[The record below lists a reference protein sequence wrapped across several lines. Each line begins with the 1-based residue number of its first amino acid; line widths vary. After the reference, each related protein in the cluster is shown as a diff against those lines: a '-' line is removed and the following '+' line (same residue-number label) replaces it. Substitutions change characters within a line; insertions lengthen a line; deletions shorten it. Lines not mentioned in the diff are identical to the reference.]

1 MEKAKEYTS
10 EEQQWLTENRLS
22 RFQNR
27 ITPSWIRD
35 MGENEIFVFG
45 SNVNGYHGGGPHV
58 NFETLKPNPNK
69 PGKMMVDQNYHVF
82 ITE

>member
-1 MEKAKEYTS
+1 
-10 EEQQWLTENRLS
+10 
-22 RFQNR
+22 
-27 ITPSWIRD
+27 
-35 MGENEIFVFG
+35 MGENKIFVFA